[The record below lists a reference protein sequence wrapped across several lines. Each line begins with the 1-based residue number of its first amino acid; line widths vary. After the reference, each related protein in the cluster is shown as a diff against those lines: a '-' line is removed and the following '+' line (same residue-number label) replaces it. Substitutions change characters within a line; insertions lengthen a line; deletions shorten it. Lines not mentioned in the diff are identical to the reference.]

1 MLTRSDRFEYELKR
15 LVDEAI
21 AGLKDDLAGGSL
33 EDHAAYRRLCGK
45 IEGLR
50 LLSDL
55 IGEAQAI
62 CDGKER

>member
-15 LVDEAI
+15 LVETAI
-21 AGLKDDLAGGSL
+21 ADLKDGLAGGAL
-33 EDHAAYRRLCGK
+33 EDHAAYKRMCGK

-50 LLSDL
+50 LLDDL